1 MQGKLPSGA
10 FGAEIDGINLKDI
23 SAKNFKV
30 INNLLLEHKVLFLR
44 NQHITSE
51 EQIALAKCF
60 GPLERHVYVKG
71 RDKYP
76 EIVRITKGANEK
88 HQWGETWHTDVSY
101 NVKPTKVIVLKLI
114 KIPPVGGDTMFSN
127 MELAWDTLDEKIKE
141 KIKKYY
147 IVYWVLQLYEII
159 EV

>member
-1 MQGKLPSGA
+1 
-10 FGAEIDGINLKDI
+10 
-23 SAKNFKV
+23 
-30 INNLLLEHKVLFLR
+30 
-44 NQHITSE
+44 
-51 EQIALAKCF
+51 
-60 GPLERHVYVKG
+60 
-71 RDKYP
+71 
-76 EIVRITKGANEK
+76 
-88 HQWGETWHTDVSY
+88 
-101 NVKPTKVIVLKLI
+101 LI